1 MNRPQA
7 RGEGVFIE
15 GSFYVRE
22 GIKKAAKKATFG
34 EVALFAALDWDHNRG
49 TGNRLV

>member
-7 RGEGVFIE
+7 RGEGVSRE

-22 GIKKAAKKATFG
+22 GGKGTKKATFG
-34 EVALFAALDWDHNRG
+34 EVALFAALDW
-49 TGNRLV
+49 VPIEAQ

>member
-7 RGEGVFIE
+7 RGEGISRE

-22 GIKKAAKKATFG
+22 GRKKGTKKATFG
-34 EVALFAALDWDHNRG
+34 EVALFAALDW
-49 TGNRLV
+49 VPIEAQ